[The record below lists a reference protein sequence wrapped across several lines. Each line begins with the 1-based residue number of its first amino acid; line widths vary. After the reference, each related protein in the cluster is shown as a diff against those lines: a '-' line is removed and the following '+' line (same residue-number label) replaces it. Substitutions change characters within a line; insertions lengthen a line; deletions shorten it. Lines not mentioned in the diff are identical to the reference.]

1 MFPLLANVVFPAL
14 ISSIG
19 WGVAPY
25 YDKRALEF
33 IDNNSLFLLR
43 NVFVG
48 LITLILMII
57 FYKKIKITQ
66 NLKKSAKFVLYSTIA
81 SLLVGSYFYYYA
93 LEKTNNTVLVVLI
106 SFVLPLV
113 FITLLSSYKLKEKIN
128 LGMIIGLILVIIGI
142 SIFVCNSNT

>member
-19 WGVAPY
+19 WGLAPY
-25 YDKRALEF
+25 YDKLALEY
-33 IDNNSLFLLR
+33 IDNNTLFLLR

-48 LITLILMII
+48 LITFILMMI
-57 FYKKIKITQ
+57 FYKKIKITP

-93 LEKTNNTVLVVLI
+93 LEQTNNTVLVVLI

-113 FITLLSSYKLKEKIN
+113 FITLLSNYKLKEKIN
-128 LGMIIGLILVIIGI
+128 SGMIIGLILVIIGI
-142 SIFVCNSNT
+142 SIFVCSSK